1 VAKVPLRIVIALAA
15 GVVAL
20 GYYVSW
26 WFVLDRYASPWLEI
40 LLVLT
45 MAFVGS
51 QVIGSW
57 LLYWFASFRLLV
69 PKQPPALRVDVF
81 LTSCGEP
88 LTMIEHGVRAALSME
103 GGHCTYLLD
112 DARDPACAQLCER
125 LGAQYLTRDD
135 RTGAKAGNINA
146 ALPRTDGDIIV
157 IFDIDHVPQPDF
169 LTPTLHHFADP
180 RVGFVQVM
188 LTFSNQNESWMA
200 RAAAETSLDYYNPTS
215 LGMDVLHSVT
225 LMGSNALIRRTAIEG
240 IGGYQP
246 GLAEDLA
253 TSLALHAAGWRSA
266 YVAEPLAPGLA
277 PATLLAW
284 YAQQLKWARGVF
296 EVLLTSLPRVF
307 AQLDWGQRLSY
318 IVRTT
323 KYWIGPAVLLHLMI
337 SGWAVLFAAAPTQL
351 LVQDYLLHLAPL
363 VIIDLWIRREALR
376 LWRHP
381 SVPAIVPL
389 RALALVYFSWPIY
402 SLAWTMAV
410 LRLPLRFWPT
420 PKTSAGRLHPLFL
433 LPQAI
438 TSFALFLG
446 LIVTLAVEK
455 SLPVNLLVGVVAAQM
470 GLQVWL
476 IASWVTW
483 RIAGRRRP
491 QPGDNSSQ
499 SIMADV

>member
-1 VAKVPLRIVIALAA
+1 
-15 GVVAL
+15 
-20 GYYVSW
+20 
-26 WFVLDRYASPWLEI
+26 
-40 LLVLT
+40 
-45 MAFVGS
+45 
-51 QVIGSW
+51 
-57 LLYWFASFRLLV
+57 
-69 PKQPPALRVDVF
+69 
-81 LTSCGEP
+81 
-88 LTMIEHGVRAALSME
+88 MIEQAVQAALSME
-103 GGHCTYLLD
+103 GEHRTYLLD
-112 DARDPACAQLCER
+112 DAHDLACAQLCER
-125 LGAQYLTRDD
+125 LGAQYLTRGE
-135 RTGAKAGNINA
+135 RAGAKAGNINA
-146 ALPRTDGDIIV
+146 ALRRTGGDIIV
-157 IFDIDHVPQPDF
+157 IYDIDHVPQSDF
-169 LTPTLHHFADP
+169 LTHTVHHFADP

-188 LTFSNQNESWMA
+188 LTFSNANESWMA

-225 LMGSNALIRRTAIEG
+225 LMGSNALIRRTALEG

-253 TSLALHAAGWRSA
+253 TSLALHAAGWRSV

-296 EVLLTSLPRVF
+296 EVLLTALPRAF
-307 AQLDWGQRLSY
+307 AQLDWGQRLAY

-323 KYWIGPAVLLHLMI
+323 KYWIGPAVLIHLVI
-337 SGWAVLFAAAPTQL
+337 SGGAVLFAAAPTQA

-402 SLAWTMAV
+402 SLAWTMAL

-420 PKTSAGRLHPLFL
+420 PKTGSGRLHPLFL
-433 LPQAI
+433 LPQAV
-438 TSFALFLG
+438 TSLALFLG
-446 LIVTLAVEK
+446 LILALVVQGGL
-455 SLPVNLLVGVVAAQM
+455 SARLLLGVVAGQM

-476 IASWVTW
+476 IASWITW
-483 RIAGRRRP
+483 RIAGRRR
-491 QPGDNSSQ
+491 QQRGEAASQ